1 VGRGGKSKKKMVKN
15 KKRKKKGKL
24 KRERKKIIKK
34 REKKHAIRF
43 NFFQCNMTCIMN

>member
-1 VGRGGKSKKKMVKN
+1 MKVKD
-15 KKRKKKGKL
+15 KKRKKKGEL

-43 NFFQCNMTCIMN
+43 NFFRCNVTCIMN

>member
-1 VGRGGKSKKKMVKN
+1 MMKAKD

-43 NFFQCNMTCIMN
+43 SSFRSNVTCIMN